1 VGEPGS
7 SDRLRQLTNNRFLPF
22 SSPPRSPM
30 PSSAPSNNT
39 IAVALSGGVDSAV
52 TAWLLKEQGR
62 RVLGLHA
69 DLGLDDP
76 KKIKGLEKLAF
87 FLDIPLH
94 LIPLA
99 HPFRE
104 LVIDYLVREYR
115 RGQTPNPCVVC
126 NQRIK
131 FERLY
136 AESLALGAD
145 RLATGHYARIV
156 NVPDGRGLTIAR
168 GLDRTKDQSYFLH
181 RLNPAIFSRLEFPL
195 GERRKE
201 AVRALAK
208 KVGIPIPQKE
218 ESQDACFLPPGGY
231 REFLEKG
238 WGPDLAQPGE
248 VIDLQGNKLGSHR
261 GLYAYTIGQ
270 RRGLGL
276 SAGEPY
282 YVIRL
287 DPEKNRLIIGF
298 KKDLAASGLRV
309 RDPHW
314 LIPPP
319 ELAGLKV
326 QVQIRYRHRP
336 VAGTLQ
342 RTPGGRI
349 GVRFA
354 EPQNAVTPGQAA
366 VFYQEDRVLGGGWI
380 EEIWP
385 PSPVGA
391 GPCACLNSG

>member
-1 VGEPGS
+1 MPI
-7 SDRLRQLTNNRFLPF
+7 
-22 SSPPRSPM
+22 SSPPL
-30 PSSAPSNNT
+30 NT

-76 KKIKGLEKLAF
+76 KKIRDLEKLAV
-87 FLDIPLH
+87 FLDIPLY

-99 HPFRE
+99 QPFRE
-104 LVIDYLVREYR
+104 QVIDYLVREYR

-131 FERLY
+131 FELLL
-136 AESLALGAD
+136 AEAQALGAGG
-145 RLATGHYARIV
+145 LATGHYARIV
-156 NVPDGRGLTIAR
+156 TVPEAGEQTIAR
-168 GLDRTKDQSYFLH
+168 GLDTTKDQSYFLH
-181 RLNPAIFSRLEFPL
+181 RLNPAIFSRLAFPL
-195 GERRKE
+195 GERCKE
-201 AVRALAK
+201 AIRALAK
-208 KVGIPIPQKE
+208 KAGLPLPRQE

-231 REFLEKG
+231 REFLEKNG
-238 WGPDLAQPGE
+238 GIGLDNPGE
-248 VIDLQGNKLGSHR
+248 IVNLRGERVGTHR

-276 SAGEPY
+276 PAEAPY
-282 YVIRL
+282 YVIRM
-287 DPEKNRLIIGF
+287 DPQENRLVIGF
-298 KKDLAASGLRV
+298 KKDLPSAGFWL

-314 LIPPP
+314 LIQPLPW
-319 ELAGLKV
+319 EGVKV
-326 QVQIRYRHRP
+326 LVQIRYRHRP
-336 VAGTLQ
+336 VTGTLR
-342 RTPGGRI
+342 RTPEGRV

-380 EEIWP
+380 EEAWS
-385 PSPVGA
+385 PSPV
-391 GPCACLNSG
+391 

>member
-1 VGEPGS
+1 MPI
-7 SDRLRQLTNNRFLPF
+7 
-22 SSPPRSPM
+22 SSPPINP
-30 PSSAPSNNT
+30 

-76 KKIKGLEKLAF
+76 KKIKDLEKLAF

-99 HPFRE
+99 QPFRE
-104 LVIDYLVREYR
+104 LVIDYLAREYR
-115 RGQTPNPCVVC
+115 RGRTPNPCVVC

-136 AESLALGAD
+136 GESRALGAD

-181 RLNPAIFSRLEFPL
+181 RLNPEILSRVVFPL
-195 GERRKE
+195 GEMRKE

-208 KVGIPIPQKE
+208 KVGLPIPQKE

-238 WGPDLAQPGE
+238 WGPELAQPGE
-248 VIDLQGNKLGSHR
+248 VINLRGNRLGSHR

-276 SAGEPY
+276 PAGEPY

-287 DPEKNRLIIGF
+287 DPEKNLLVVGF
-298 KKDLAASGLRV
+298 QKDLAASGLRV

-314 LIPPP
+314 LTPPA
-319 ELAGLKV
+319 ELEGLKV

-342 RTPGGRI
+342 RTSAGGI

-354 EPQNAVTPGQAA
+354 EPQSAVTPGQAA
-366 VFYQEDRVLGGGWI
+366 VFYQGDRLLGGGWI
-380 EEIWP
+380 EEAWTD
-385 PSPVGA
+385 
-391 GPCACLNSG
+391 